1 MSGTSWGTRLC
12 CLVLLLGHRG
22 WGICRLL
29 ETRREAPGVGGEG
42 TGRLYLEGDEH
53 FMKGV
58 TSSSAVSGL
67 AGGWVSSH

>member
-53 FMKGV
+53 FM
-58 TSSSAVSGL
+58 
-67 AGGWVSSH
+67 